1 MISVVIPLYNKK
13 ESIAHT
19 LECVLKQTYQDFEV
33 VVVDDG
39 STDGSAEIV
48 EGVADGRIRLIRQ
61 ENGGVSA
68 ARNRGIK
75 EAKREYVAF
84 LDADDEWKPEHLE
97 TLVRLIEKYP
107 QCGAYSTNYEFNHDC
122 VIEQTILN
130 KIPFDGEDG
139 VLSNYFEVASC
150 SHPPVC
156 SITVCI
162 KKSVLDEIGGFP
174 IGIKSGEDLVTWA
187 RIAVRTNWAYSRKPT
202 ATYIENILFD
212 GQYKNL
218 ARIGGETYILDEIEK
233 LVNSSIGKQKQE
245 IKHYQSRLYRIFA
258 AIRVEV
264 GMGNSGIC
272 YAWDSLKCRFSIP
285 VLAIFVLCLLPN
297 KVSEVIFNKVR

>member
-48 EGVADGRIRLIRQ
+48 EGVNDGRIRLIRQ

-75 EAKREYVAF
+75 EAKSEYIAF
-84 LDADDEWKPEHLE
+84 LDADDEWKPDHLE
-97 TLVRLIEKYP
+97 TLVGLIEKYP
-107 QCGAYSTNYEFNHDC
+107 QCGAYSTNYEFNQGEK
-122 VIEQTILN
+122 VKPTILN

-150 SHPPVC
+150 SHPPMWTSAVC
-156 SITVCI
+156 V
-162 KKSVLDEIGGFP
+162 KKSLMNEIGGFP
-174 IGIKSGEDLVTWA
+174 IGIAAGEDLLTWA
-187 RIAVRTNWAYSRKPT
+187 RIAVKTKWAYSIKATAVYCLGEENVVVRRRHVEEDPVGDELVALYKANKSVCGLKDYVARWYKIRSMCFLQEGQTRLVWKTAMMCLRYKPS
-202 ATYIENILFD
+202 NI
-212 GQYKNL
+212 K
-218 ARIGGETYILDEIEK
+218 
-233 LVNSSIGKQKQE
+233 V
-245 IKHYQSRLYRIFA
+245 
-258 AIRVEV
+258 
-264 GMGNSGIC
+264 
-272 YAWDSLKCRFSIP
+272 YAFCMLS
-285 VLAIFVLCLLPN
+285 LLPQSIIN
-297 KVSEVIFNKVR
+297 KIISNFS